1 MPLKRPSD
9 LTERPIVQF
18 LLAASGGLLGEVS
31 RLLNDAAEQAIRD
44 GSEQITLAQL
54 EVAAH
59 AHA

>member
-1 MPLKRPSD
+1 
-9 LTERPIVQF
+9 VQF
-18 LLAASGGLLGEVS
+18 LIAASGGLLGEVS
-31 RLLNDAAEQAIRD
+31 RLLNDAAEQAICD